1 MGSLWTNTY
10 KCLNIFFPL
19 IIQQEKKKKKASNQK
34 IKCCFLMEYCL
45 QIFVD
50 LKKRKALIEFSFIQ
64 LFTTIHCFL
73 ETQSMS

>member
-10 KCLNIFFPL
+10 KCLNIFFSFNYTTG
-19 IIQQEKKKKKASNQK
+19 KKKKKNGPQ

-50 LKKRKALIEFSFIQ
+50 LNKRRALIEFSFIQ
-64 LFTTIHCFL
+64 LFSTIRCFL
-73 ETQSMS
+73 ETQNMV